1 MFLYEIRERVKGGEG
16 MCKITV
22 CPSLESLH
30 VTLHVT
36 CRHNRSLACFEHTGR
51 WVDETRLCCFWSPTG
66 ADLPGGID
74 QVLDCKPLGC
84 DIMSAVLPLL
94 KGAACSEREGPGIN
108 GPGWQLEVEERDCI
122 CCLPAAH
129 HQWFLQLCVCLASVS
144 RRSLPCLG
152 CVIMGQKLIRAGDFP
167 VES

>member
-1 MFLYEIRERVKGGEG
+1 MFLYKIRESEG
-16 MCKITV
+16 RRGHV
-22 CPSLESLH
+22 QDNGLSLPWISPCDSPCNVQAQPIFSMFWTHWKVSWWNPFMLFLKPH
-30 VTLHVT
+30 
-36 CRHNRSLACFEHTGR
+36 RSWPPR
-51 WVDETRLCCFWSPTG
+51 
-66 ADLPGGID
+66 GID

-108 GPGWQLEVEERDCI
+108 GPGWQLEGEERDCI

-129 HQWFLQLCVCLASVS
+129 HQWFLQLCICLASMS